1 MFDNLRRKLDG
12 WLAGL
17 QLGRRF
23 VEYRRTLG
31 HVVKKDEGVEAA
43 RAVLELVCE
52 AREKWAGDDG
62 LALRIAVQA
71 DCPLALFDPEFDQ
84 WEPAAIATHEYFKK
98 ACQHAIDVYHSQA
111 IQQISDPA
119 AIGDL
124 NRAKESLAELLG
136 RQSLQEYLQIRYG
149 R

>member
-1 MFDNLRRKLDG
+1 MFDTPRRRLDA

-17 QLGRRF
+17 QMGRRY
-23 VEYRRTLG
+23 VAYRKTLAQ
-31 HVVKKDEGVEAA
+31 VVKKDEGVETA

-52 AREKWAGDDG
+52 AKEKWAGDDG

-71 DCPLALFDPEFDQ
+71 DGPLALFDPEFDQ
-84 WEPAAIATHEYFKK
+84 WEPAAIAAHEYFTK
-98 ACQHAIDVYHSQA
+98 ACQSAIDAYHAQA
-111 IQQISDPA
+111 IQQISVPA
-119 AIGDL
+119 AISDL
-124 NRAKESLAELLG
+124 NRAKESLAELFK